1 MRKPTLEGLNGM
13 RGTYICVRQ
22 FESLQKREISIR
34 PVRTDVRRT
43 LIKKKNE
50 GILWMS
56 LPLEQ
61 WQVLTKFDG
70 RCSWSI
76 FWRMNEAISVQVL
89 RLLFDI
95 EHRKYREARNNTIGY
110 RK

>member
-1 MRKPTLEGLNGM
+1 MACVERIYVSDNLNLYRKGRSASGPFGQTFGG
-13 RGTYICVRQ
+13 R
-22 FESLQKREISIR
+22 SS
-34 PVRTDVRRT
+34 
-43 LIKKKNE
+43 KKKNE

-89 RLLFDI
+89 RLSFDI